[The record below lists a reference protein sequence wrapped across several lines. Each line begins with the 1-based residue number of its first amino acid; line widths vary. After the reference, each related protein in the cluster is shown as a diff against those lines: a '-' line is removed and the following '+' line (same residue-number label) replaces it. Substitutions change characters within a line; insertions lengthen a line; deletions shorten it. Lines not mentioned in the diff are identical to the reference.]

1 MRSPGGPGHTGS
13 TGDPARVDTR
23 CPLPRRAGSL
33 PARGHR
39 CAARRPAIVALLAA
53 AALSACAT
61 YTDRMRGARDA
72 ASTGDY
78 ASAVA
83 SLNEALGVRN
93 AGELP
98 DRFAGNRPL
107 VVLERGTLQQ
117 AQGRYDQSRR
127 DLGAAEQEIELL
139 DLTADGIGALGKYLY
154 SDSVRKYRAPP
165 SERLSLNA
173 INLLNYLAVGDLA
186 GAAVEARRFTVM
198 REYLATE
205 GIEAV
210 RPAALGSYLAGTV
223 FEHLGEGDRALR
235 YYDEA
240 LAAGELPSLVA
251 PVRRLAA
258 VYPYRGANLK
268 RLLEPRSAARTRPA
282 PPPGELL
289 VVLALGRVPHKVPER
304 IPVGAAIGIAG
315 AFATSEWKWL
325 EYGVAKVLVYPE
337 LADSTNTLGEARVQ
351 VDGEEQPLD
360 LVADLDAAVRTE
372 YDAAKPAILA
382 AALSRMAARAAVAE
396 GARAAGSVQ
405 SDALGA
411 VVAILAESALVT
423 LDRPDTRSWTLLPG
437 RVLATRV
444 ALPPGQHTVE
454 VHLAGS
460 PVAERTQQIVVTP
473 GGLSSVILTEPR

>member
-1 MRSPGGPGHTGS
+1 VT
-13 TGDPARVDTR
+13 
-23 CPLPRRAGSL
+23 RRA
-33 PARGHR
+33 A
-39 CAARRPAIVALLAA
+39 VFVLLAA
-53 AALSACAT
+53 AAISACAT

-72 ASTGDY
+72 ASLGDY
-78 ASAVA
+78 AGAIA
-83 SLNEALGVRN
+83 SMNHALGVGS
-93 AGELP
+93 ADELP
-98 DRFAGNRPL
+98 DRFGGNRPL
-107 VVLERGTLQQ
+107 VVLERGTLLQ
-117 AQGRYDQSRR
+117 AQSRYDRSQR
-127 DLGAAEQEIELL
+127 DLTAAEQEIELL

-165 SERLSLNA
+165 SERLALNA
-173 INLLNYLAVGDLA
+173 INLLNYLAVGDLS

-210 RPAALGSYLAGTV
+210 RPAALGAYLAGVV

-240 LAAGELPSLVA
+240 LAAGDLPSLVS

-258 VYPYRGANLK
+258 AYPYRGTNLE
-268 RLLEPRSAARTRPA
+268 RLLEQAGPAWARLPA
-282 PPPGELL
+282 RPGELL
-289 VVLALGRVPHKVPER
+289 VVLAVGRVPHKVPER
-304 IPVGAAIGIAG
+304 IPVGAAIATAG
-315 AFATSEWKWL
+315 AFATGNWKWL

-337 LADSTNTLGEARVQ
+337 LAESPSTLGQARVL
-351 VDGEEQPLD
+351 VDGEEQSLD
-360 LVADLDAAVRTE
+360 VVADLDAAVRAE
-372 YDAAKPAILA
+372 YDKAKPYILA

-437 RVLATRV
+437 RVLAARV

-460 PVAERTQQIVVTP
+460 PVAERSQQIAVP
-473 GGLSSVILTEPR
+473 AGGLASVVVTEPR

>member
-1 MRSPGGPGHTGS
+1 MNG
-13 TGDPARVDTR
+13 
-23 CPLPRRAGSL
+23 
-33 PARGHR
+33 
-39 CAARRPAIVALLAA
+39 
-53 AALSACAT
+53 
-61 YTDRMRGARDA
+61 
-72 ASTGDY
+72 
-78 ASAVA
+78 
-83 SLNEALGVRN
+83 ALGVDS
-93 AGELP
+93 ADDLP
-98 DRFAGNRPL
+98 DRFGGNRPL
-107 VVLERGTLQQ
+107 VVLERGTLLQ
-117 AQGRYDQSRR
+117 AQEHYAGSRR
-127 DLGAAEQEIELL
+127 DLTAAEQEIELL

-173 INLLNYLAVGDLA
+173 INLLNYLAVGDLP

-210 RPAALGSYLAGTV
+210 RPAALGSYLAGIV

-240 LAAGELPSLVA
+240 LAAGDLPSLER

-258 VYPYRGANLK
+258 TYPYRGTNLR
-268 RLLEPRSAARTRPA
+268 RLLEPKGRTRA
-282 PPPGELL
+282 RARPGELL

-304 IPVGAAIGIAG
+304 IPVGAAIATAG
-315 AFATSEWKWL
+315 TFATGDWRWL

-337 LADSTNTLGEARVQ
+337 LAESPSTLGEARVL

-372 YDAAKPAILA
+372 YDAARPAILA

-396 GARAAGSVQ
+396 GARAAGSAQ

-411 VVAILAESALVT
+411 VVAIIAESALVT
-423 LDRPDTRSWTLLPG
+423 LDRPDTRSWTLLPA

-444 ALPPGQHTVE
+444 ALPPGAHTVE

-460 PVAERTQQIVVTP
+460 PEAERRQQIDIP
-473 GGLSSVILTEPR
+473 AGGLASVIVTEPR